1 MEYVWTAATFVV
13 VTYLLSLI
21 PGGWIVAAV
30 LFCIWLAGCIIRST
44 MRPTR
49 RGARR

>member
-1 MEYVWTAATFVV
+1 MQYIWTAATFVV
-13 VTYLLSLI
+13 VTWLLSLV
-21 PGGWIVAAV
+21 PYGWVVAAV
-30 LFCIWLAGCIIRST
+30 LFCWWLAGCIIRSV